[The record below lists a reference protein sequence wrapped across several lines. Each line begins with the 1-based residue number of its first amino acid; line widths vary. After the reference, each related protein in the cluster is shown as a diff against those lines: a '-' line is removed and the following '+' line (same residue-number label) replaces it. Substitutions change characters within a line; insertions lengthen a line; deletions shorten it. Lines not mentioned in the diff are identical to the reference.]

1 MSSVEPMGIATQPL
15 MCYLVEW
22 YHPGLDEDE
31 LSELV
36 AEVEHSSVS
45 VSVEGSPVRCV
56 LMLAVPTDEVVFG
69 VFAADS
75 ADVVALVC
83 RRARMPA
90 SRLTAAVADRNL
102 SHKA

>member
-1 MSSVEPMGIATQPL
+1 MGIAAQPL

-22 YHPGLDEDE
+22 YRPGLDEDQ

-36 AEVEHSSVS
+36 ANVEHSSAS

-56 LMLAVPTDEVVFG
+56 LLLAVPTDEVVFG

-102 SHKA
+102 SHKT

>member
-1 MSSVEPMGIATQPL
+1 MGIATQPL

-22 YHPGLDEDE
+22 YRPGLDEDQ
-31 LSELV
+31 LSELL

-90 SRLTAAVADRNL
+90 SRLTAAVADRDL
-102 SHKA
+102 SQKAPPC